1 MIIYVDIDGTI
12 CTLNKQEKS
21 YDEKFYQEFRVKDV
35 NEDQS
40 IDPAGYEDAQPIYEN
55 IDKIN
60 KLYDEGHTIIY
71 WTARGTVT
79 KIDWI
84 ELTRQQLYDWGCKC
98 HDVRVGKPQYDL
110 WIDDKSMRIE
120 EV

>member
-1 MIIYVDIDGTI
+1 MRYCFDIDGTI
-12 CTLNKQEKS
+12 CTQSKRDYEHEVAPTNHP
-21 YDEKFYQEFRVKDV
+21 YDKAVPWKKRIE
-35 NEDQS
+35 
-40 IDPAGYEDAQPIYEN
+40 
-55 IDKIN
+55 KIN

>member
-12 CTLNKQEKS
+12 CTLNSSDGEK
-21 YDEKFYQEFRVKDV
+21 KKKK
-35 NEDQS
+35 
-40 IDPAGYEDAQPIYEN
+40 N

>member
-1 MIIYVDIDGTI
+1 MDFHESNRFATDGDKRVAVVDIDETI
-12 CTLNKQEKS
+12 C
-21 YDEKFYQEFRVKDV
+21 FYV
-35 NEDQS
+35 NDR
-40 IDPAGYEDAQPIYEN
+40 IYEHAVPNQNN

-60 KLYDEGHTIIY
+60 RLYDDGKKIIY

-84 ELTRQQLYDWGCKC
+84 ELTRQQLFEWGCKC

>member
-12 CTLNKQEKS
+12 CETEGS
-21 YDEKFYQEFRVKDV
+21 DYV
-35 NEDQS
+35 NAKPRKNQIS
-40 IDPAGYEDAQPIYEN
+40 
-55 IDKIN
+55 KIN
-60 KLYDEGHTIIY
+60 RLYDVGNTIIY

-79 KIDWI
+79 QINWLD
-84 ELTRQQLYDWGCKC
+84 LTKNQLDNWGVKY

>member
-12 CTLNKQEKS
+12 CTNTDGDYKQAKPR
-21 YDEKFYQEFRVKDV
+21 FNQ
-35 NEDQS
+35 
-40 IDPAGYEDAQPIYEN
+40 

-79 KIDWI
+79 KIDWL
-84 ELTRQQLYDWGCKC
+84 ELTQQQLYDWGCKC
-98 HDVRVGKPQYDL
+98 HDVRIGKPQYDL
-110 WIDDKSMRIE
+110 WIDDKSKKIE
-120 EV
+120 EL